1 MPDAVSHYAAMLA
14 NRTLPSDALCLTAVR
29 GLSVDEALARFDAAP
44 RTRATTFT
52 EAGQASISAYPDELP
67 LVVAD
72 ELDGWVFLAE
82 HGGFHGSLPEVLAA
96 LSAGTTAVTAFWNV
110 DVDNTITLA
119 RDGRILDA
127 MDFVLDHEPTAE
139 LTVHLDG
146 LDFEDPELMC
156 ASALAFVERVTG
168 VRLGADWFAE
178 PHRTATITPSWRFE
192 SFDPASWLAVNAP
205 EIFDLLPEAGTPVLR
220 EIATTAARRACAANG
235 VEDGLSQS
243 RDQLT
248 ARLRETHFEALDLR
262 WDRCTPTDPCA
273 DPVTRLQADHARRYA
288 DTTAERVLVA
298 RAHALAAV
306 RACLAE
312 DAITAAAQALI
323 NACQADRAHWA
334 DLRRQAATRLAGA
347 R

>member
-1 MPDAVSHYAAMLA
+1 VPDAVSHYAAMLA

-44 RTRATTFT
+44 RTRTTTFAD
-52 EAGQASISAYPDELP
+52 AGQASINAYPDELP

-82 HGGFHGSLPEVLAA
+82 HGGFHGSLPEVIAG
-96 LSAGTTAVTAFWNV
+96 LSTGTTAAAAFWNV
-110 DVDNTITLA
+110 NLDSTLTLA
-119 RDGRILDA
+119 RDGRILGA
-127 MDFVLDHEPTAE
+127 TDFVLGDEPTAE
-139 LTVHLDG
+139 LAVHLTG

-168 VRLGADWFAE
+168 VRLDEGWFAE

-192 SFDPASWLAVNAP
+192 SSDPAGWLRVNAP
-205 EIFDLLPEAGTPVLR
+205 EILDLLPGAATPVLR
-220 EIATTAARRACAANG
+220 EIATTAARRACAATG
-235 VEDGLSQS
+235 VEDGPPHS

-262 WDRCTPTDPCA
+262 WDRSTPTDPHT
-273 DPVTRLQADHARRYA
+273 DPVIRLQADVARRYA
-288 DTTAERVLVA
+288 DTTAERVLIA

-306 RACLAE
+306 RVCLAE
-312 DAITAAAQALI
+312 DAVTAAAQALI
-323 NACQADRAHWA
+323 NACQADRARWP
-334 DLRRQAATRLAGA
+334 DLRQQTAARLVEA